1 MVEGTQRMSDQIR
14 VSPGVSRSTNPY
26 HIARAYGAPAPA
38 AAPVTATPTTTAA
51 VPVKPNQ
58 VVNGTGAAGVAGTV
72 KPTTTAAGVGA
83 VSQPRVT
90 AEALKKIERL
100 VAAEVPGKAVPDQ
113 VSVGASRADEVGTN
127 RQQAASFQLYRR
139 PTEKNEV
146 QTVLLVGRLL
156 DTNG

>member
-1 MVEGTQRMSDQIR
+1 MSDQIR

-38 AAPVTATPTTTAA
+38 APAGVAAPVATVNAAPAAARAVAGAIKPAA
-51 VPVKPNQ
+51 VS
-58 VVNGTGAAGVAGTV
+58 GAAGA
-72 KPTTTAAGVGA
+72 GA
-83 VSQPRVT
+83 VSQHRVT

-127 RQQAASFQLYRR
+127 RQQAAAYQLYRR

>member
-1 MVEGTQRMSDQIR
+1 MSDQIR
-14 VSPGVSRSTNPY
+14 VTPGVSRSTNPY

-38 AAPVTATPTTTAA
+38 AATGVAAPVATGNSAPAAA
-51 VPVKPNQ
+51 V
-58 VVNGTGAAGVAGTV
+58 NGPSTAGAARAVAGAI
-72 KPTTTAAGVGA
+72 KPAVVSGGGGVGA
-83 VSQPRVT
+83 VQQPRVT
-90 AEALKKIERL
+90 AEALKKIDRL

-127 RQQAASFQLYRR
+127 RQQAAAYQLYRR

>member
-1 MVEGTQRMSDQIR
+1 MSDQIR
-14 VSPGVSRSTNPY
+14 VTPGVSRSTNPY
-26 HIARAYGAPAPA
+26 HIARAYGAPAP
-38 AAPVTATPTTTAA
+38 TAA
-51 VPVKPNQ
+51 VGVAAT
-58 VVNGTGAAGVAGTV
+58 VNVAPAAAANGPSTAGAARAVAGAI
-72 KPTTTAAGVGA
+72 KPAAVSGAAGVGA
-83 VSQPRVT
+83 VSQPRIT
-90 AEALKKIERL
+90 AEALNKIERL

-127 RQQAASFQLYRR
+127 RQQAATYQLYRR

>member
-1 MVEGTQRMSDQIR
+1 MSDQIR

-38 AAPVTATPTTTAA
+38 APAA
-51 VPVKPNQ
+51 
-58 VVNGTGAAGVAGTV
+58 TGATVNSAPAAARAVAGAI
-72 KPTTTAAGVGA
+72 KPAVVAGGGGVGA
-83 VSQPRVT
+83 VPQPRVT
-90 AEALKKIERL
+90 AEALKKIDRL

-127 RQQAASFQLYRR
+127 RQQAAAYQLYRR